1 MSVQETQNIDDYTI
15 PEIAELFGLNQP
27 YTESK
32 LSTQFIAF
40 LKQHKNIDDA
50 HMIFLK
56 DAYMKL
62 KNYIEDDVEGG
73 DNDENVNQDSNKIIP
88 NENNIYLN
96 GSHNIQEIP
105 ETIVG
110 EESSIKYNPTQQ
122 IIQNNHPV
130 DINYSNLNPLQ
141 RKTITKLVNIDSIF
155 RENPTIIKSNDFL
168 YNFKED
174 MKNVISYKIVSL
186 ELPNIWN
193 TFSNDLR
200 NNEFTVTVYNYSSG
214 TRDSTSKII
223 YIPETTHQIIMP
235 EGKYEV
241 NELVSILNNLFLTTK
256 DGLDFLLFEVDNNTG
271 KSIFRCKNQY
281 DTKYVNSPKAF
292 QGTSATNVFYSP
304 DFAFKINFDLQEDQ
318 VLRNQQINLI
328 NNTNCIEDLS
338 GTDLVLYNTTFRELY
353 HNFGYL
359 LGFQKNEY
367 YINYSNSITYNY
379 ISSAEITY
387 NGFLK
392 SEGYYGDS
400 LNKYFFIKIDDF
412 NKNTHSSIISPA
424 MDNMITDNII
434 AKIPIDV
441 GTFTMINNNSSDLIL
456 KERTFFGPVNIR
468 KLKIQLTDRFNRLID
483 IGFSNYSLTLEFKI
497 LYS

>member
-40 LKQHKNIDDA
+40 LQQHKNIDDA

-62 KNYIEDDVEGG
+62 KNYIEEQEHDDNNVE
-73 DNDENVNQDSNKIIP
+73 NEIIP
-88 NENNIYLN
+88 NEGLEYLN

-110 EESSIKYNPTQQ
+110 DESSIKYNPTQQ

-155 RENPTIIKSNDFL
+155 RENSNIVKSNDFL

-174 MKNVISYKIVSL
+174 MKNVVSYKIASL

-193 TFSNDLR
+193 IYSSELR
-200 NNEFTVTVYNYSSG
+200 NNEFTITVYNYSSG
-214 TRDSTSKII
+214 QRDPSNSDLSTNII
-223 YIPETTHQIIMP
+223 YIPETTHQLTIP
-235 EGKYEV
+235 EGNHGV
-241 NELVSILNNLFLTTK
+241 GDIICIINNMFLTIEN
-256 DGLDFLLFEVDNNTG
+256 GLDFLLFAVDGGTG
-271 KSIFRCKNQY
+271 KCIFRCKNINDVEY
-281 DTKYVNSPKAF
+281 TSSPKAF
-292 QGTSATNVFYSP
+292 QGDATTNVFYSP
-304 DFAFKINFDLQEDQ
+304 NFAFKINFDLQEDQ
-318 VLRNQQINLI
+318 DLRKQQIELI
-328 NNTNCIEDLS
+328 NNNSSCIQDLS
-338 GTDLVLYNTTFRELY
+338 GTDLTLYNTQLRPLY
-353 HNFGYL
+353 HNLGYL
-359 LGFQKNEY
+359 FGFQQNEY
-367 YINYSNSITYNY
+367 YVDYSNNITYNY
-379 ISSAEITY
+379 IESNVITY
-387 NGFLK
+387 YGILV

-400 LNKYFFIKIDDF
+400 LNKYIFIKIDDF
-412 NKNTHSSIISPA
+412 NKNTHNSIISPTTE
-424 MDNMITDNII
+424 NLITDNII
-434 AKIPIDV
+434 AKIPVDV
-441 GTFTMINNNSSDLIL
+441 GTFSMLNSNNSDRIL
-456 KERTFFGPVNIR
+456 KERVFFGPVNIR
-468 KLKIQLTDRFNRLID
+468 KMRIQLTDRFDRFID
-483 IGFSNYSLTLEFKI
+483 IGFSNYSLTLEFKM